1 MKLALPVQIAAL
13 TTITLTTIICSY
25 HPASAIDYGE
35 LEVEQNQFIAV
46 AVPFGNGQ
54 YNFMVIEQIAG
65 QQKCWSE
72 SGSQPVIVEPLLLN
86 FDFSGS
92 CRRATDSNG
101 YSIRMSGQDYG
112 LNYLLSIVERDGE
125 LLLVGTP
132 RGGEPNLSEV
142 LVGRS
147 HGINEGLI
155 KILLNPGWRFTKRT
169 FEEKTLGH
177 IYLTGDK
184 VAMNHSGIATANT
197 VTTEAKTAREITY
210 SVPDTNSQTLPSTLT
225 ESSYPQPRSKS
236 PEVVFVTDYSANKP
250 KMNNS
255 ADSSVDKLLV
265 PDIPIPVSTQGNFS
279 STSVASQLPTESYRV
294 IVEVSNSSQESQVR
308 SLYPEAFSTVH
319 QGKSMLQVGRFSQ
332 RQNAED
338 TLQNIQ
344 NLGWEGMILDK

>member
-1 MKLALPVQIAAL
+1 MMKLAFPVQIAAL
-13 TTITLTTIICSY
+13 TTITLTSIICSY
-25 HPASAIDYGE
+25 RPASAIDYGE
-35 LEVEQNQFIAV
+35 LEVEQNQFVAV

-72 SGSQPVIVEPLLLN
+72 SGSQPVTVEPLLLN

-125 LLLVGTP
+125 LLLVGIP
-132 RGGEPNLSEV
+132 RSGEPNLSEV
-142 LVGRS
+142 IVGRS
-147 HGINEGLI
+147 YGISQGLL

-169 FEEKTLGH
+169 FAEKTLGH
-177 IYLTGDK
+177 VYLTGDRM
-184 VAMNHSGIATANT
+184 AMNSSGIATADTIPNQ
-197 VTTEAKTAREITY
+197 VTKAREVTY
-210 SVPDTNSQTLPSTLT
+210 SVPDTNFQTLPSNSTQ
-225 ESSYPQPRSKS
+225 SSYQPQKKS

-250 KMNNS
+250 KMNNHP
-255 ADSSVDKLLV
+255 DSYVDKLLV
-265 PDIPIPVSTQGNFS
+265 PDVPIPVSTQVNFS
-279 STSVASQLPTESYRV
+279 STSVASQLPAESYRV

-308 SLYPEAFSTVH
+308 SLYPEAFSTVY
-319 QGKSMLQVGRFSQ
+319 QGKSMLQVGSFSQ
-332 RQNAED
+332 RQNAES
-338 TLQNIQ
+338 TFQNIQ